1 MLASFSAELM
11 KLGKRPATW
20 VLAGVWLTMLVFF
33 AYLLP
38 YLTTEELPAGQA
50 EQSMADTLP
59 AGLVGNA
66 VAGYAL
72 FGGALALILGA
83 LVAGSEYGWGTVKTV
98 LTQGPGRLTVFGGML
113 AGLAVAMLGMVLL
126 TFVVSAGASA
136 VVASIESAPM
146 DWPDALDIAQG
157 IGSGWLLLGMWCLFG
172 VLLGMATRGT
182 AMAIGLGLVWV
193 LVVEG
198 LIRASATALDF
209 LDVVQKALPGVNG
222 GSLVASLGARTLD
235 QGGAPGVSTVVSGAQ
250 AAVVVAVFVVAFALV
265 AGALQRRRDIA

>member
-72 FGGALALILGA
+72 FGGTLALILGA

-146 DWPDALDIAQG
+146 DWPDALDIVQG

-222 GSLVASLGARTLD
+222 GSLVA
-235 QGGAPGVSTVVSGAQ
+235 
-250 AAVVVAVFVVAFALV
+250 
-265 AGALQRRRDIA
+265 